1 MSDLSSDVCSSDLH
15 AEARTENLLDEVV
28 FFVVE
33 SGAAQRG
40 YAERMVDLGPV
51 GQRLDEGLV
60 ACLLGQRGDP
70 VHGPIERLLLPAGGV
85 GRAVLDARQAVRIG
99 RQADQG
105 GAMSAQ
111 PSSVDGGRKS
121 VV

>member
-1 MSDLSSDVCSSDLH
+1 MRISDWSSDVCSSDL
-15 AEARTENLLDEVV
+15 
-28 FFVVE
+28 
-33 SGAAQRG
+33 GAAQRG

-99 RQADQG
+99 MQAEQG
-105 GAMSAQ
+105 GDLGAQ
-111 PSSVDGGRKS
+111 RSGGPGAIGIAFDLAKPALPAQQQGYAPQ
-121 VV
+121 